1 MSWMASARVAGSFPS
16 LPRLMTGSC
25 RGEGEDEDGA
35 VRCTWPAMDAGK
47 KQTGMPRREPP
58 SQQSSSLVSVALEM
72 EKLGAVVCMP
82 PGDGRTYL

>member
-1 MSWMASARVAGSFPS
+1 MAGSFPS

-35 VRCTWPAMDAGK
+35 VRCTWPAMDA
-47 KQTGMPRREPP
+47 
-58 SQQSSSLVSVALEM
+58 VSVALEM